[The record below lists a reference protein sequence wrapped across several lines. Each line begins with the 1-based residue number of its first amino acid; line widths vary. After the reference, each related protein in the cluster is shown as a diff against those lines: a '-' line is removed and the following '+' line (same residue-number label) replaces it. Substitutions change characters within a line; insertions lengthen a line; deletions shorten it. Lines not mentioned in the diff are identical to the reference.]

1 MVQMLSV
8 LVLLAMSAAP
18 GSDDA
23 GVNRAIAF
31 LAREVPRWSREN
43 QCYSCHNNGDAAR
56 ALYTA
61 KRLSFAVP
69 AAALADTT
77 QWVAQP
83 EQWGSNKG
91 LPAFSDRGLARIQ
104 FAASLTEAIDAGQVK
119 DRAALVRAAE
129 SLLPDQLADGSWQ
142 KDSSATLGS
151 PAAYGRFLATYMAR
165 RTLEKSKSPR
175 VREAI
180 ARADAWFR
188 QAKPAAVMEAA
199 VQILALE
206 DRGEE
211 WRSSVEFLREAQNPN
226 GGWGPYR
233 HAPSEAFD
241 TALAVMALTAVK
253 NRVPESAPWITRGRD
268 WLLLAQLPSGAW
280 TETTRPAG
288 AQSYAQHISTS
299 GWATLALLTTSR

>member
-1 MVQMLSV
+1 MLFV
-8 LVLLAMSAAP
+8 FLLLAMSAAP
-18 GSDDA
+18 SSGDA
-23 GVNRAIAF
+23 ELKRAIAF
-31 LAREVPRWSREN
+31 LTREVPRWAREN

-61 KRLSFAVP
+61 KRFSYAVP
-69 AAALADTT
+69 AEALADTT
-77 QWVAQP
+77 KWVSRP
-83 EQWGSNKG
+83 EQWDSNKG
-91 LPAFSDRGLARIQ
+91 LPEFSDKGLARIQ
-104 FAASLTEAIDAGQVK
+104 FAASLTEAIDAGLVK
-119 DRAALVRAAE
+119 DRAPLMRAAE

-142 KDSSATLGS
+142 KESGAPLGS

-165 RTLEKSKSPR
+165 RTLEKSQSPQGR
-175 VREAI
+175 GAI

-206 DRGEE
+206 DRGED
-211 WRSSVEFLREAQNPN
+211 WRTSIGFLREAQNPN

-233 HAPSEAFD
+233 HAPSEPFD
-241 TALAVMALTAVK
+241 TALALMALNAVK
-253 NRVPESAPWITRGRD
+253 NRVPEAAPLIARGRT
-268 WLLLAQLPSGAW
+268 WLLQAQLPSGAW

-288 AQSYAQHISTS
+288 SQSYAQHISTS